1 MFNWKKKRARSKS
14 RKAADKPKPKA
25 DATPKRPTLDEVNE
39 DLQRH
44 KQETA
49 RRFEAN
55 EDRLKTATNSLRQR
69 LNHLDALVEA
79 HSANKE

>member
-1 MFNWKKKRARSKS
+1 MFNWKKKRARAKS
-14 RKAADKPKPKA
+14 RKATDKPKTEAP
-25 DATPKRPTLDEVNE
+25 PKRPTLDEVND

-49 RRFEAN
+49 RRFEEN
-55 EDRLKTATNSLRQR
+55 EDRLRTATNSLRQR
-69 LNHLDALVEA
+69 LNHLDALAEA

>member
-1 MFNWKKKRARSKS
+1 MFNWKKKRARTKS
-14 RKAADKPKPKA
+14 RKATNKPETEA
-25 DATPKRPTLDEVNE
+25 SPKRPTLDEVND

-55 EDRLKTATNSLRQR
+55 EDRLKTATNALRQR
-69 LNHLDALVEA
+69 LNHLDALLEA
-79 HSANKE
+79 STNKE

>member
-1 MFNWKKKRARSKS
+1 MFNWKKKRARTKS
-14 RKAADKPKPKA
+14 RKATGEPETEAS
-25 DATPKRPTLDEVNE
+25 PKRPTLDEVND

-55 EDRLKTATNSLRQR
+55 EDRLKTATNALRQR
-69 LNHLDALVEA
+69 LNHLDALLEA
-79 HSANKE
+79 STNKE